1 MTICCASTI
10 KKLVAGQL
18 YFFVSNEETK
28 FNVVADNIFDS
39 ANYSFQICGAR
50 VMGGKTKVLVQKDFV
65 VIQLLPIV
73 YCDILECESQ
83 IFVYENSPCIVR
95 LYNDFLSVTYKDIN
109 INKKLIKNK
118 INLKK
123 LNNSEINLNKNCQNN
138 LNYSNLDNNYKI
150 NIFDKKIKNN
160 LLLFI
165 ELKNNIKKYY
175 IILNKNK
182 ILYNNY
188 LKEININD
196 NLIILDD
203 NINCLGE
210 KTVFEFDLES
220 DCQKKYAVQYIGKT
234 ISTDL
239 ATKFLDAT
247 KVGNQKLVKECLALD
262 IDIDTVQEFLGEYD
276 DFLKIENCYI
286 LLHDFQI
293 TKAIN
298 LEIADNKICNIYE

>member
-1 MTICCASTI
+1 M
-10 KKLVAGQL
+10 
-18 YFFVSNEETK
+18 
-28 FNVVADNIFDS
+28 
-39 ANYSFQICGAR
+39 
-50 VMGGKTKVLVQKDFV
+50 
-65 VIQLLPIV
+65 
-73 YCDILECESQ
+73 
-83 IFVYENSPCIVR
+83 
-95 LYNDFLSVTYKDIN
+95 
-109 INKKLIKNK
+109 
-118 INLKK
+118 
-123 LNNSEINLNKNCQNN
+123 
-138 LNYSNLDNNYKI
+138 
-150 NIFDKKIKNN
+150 
-160 LLLFI
+160 
-165 ELKNNIKKYY
+165 
-175 IILNKNK
+175 
-182 ILYNNY
+182 
-188 LKEININD
+188 
-196 NLIILDD
+196 DD